1 MAILSKFEVRPRP
14 MNAGTPLSHSL
25 CRFVAG
31 TTVGAMARL
40 IVSGMAG
47 IAPDQN
53 QLTRGGNRQPAWTD
67 GRRSMLL
74 ASTSRHRQ
82 VLGRATSTFCEEHS
96 VPMPFS
102 RRRLQPPRLSQ
113 RGAALLTAMI
123 VVTLISTLAV
133 AMLWQQWRAVQVEA
147 AERERAQANWILSG
161 ALDFARL
168 ILREDLRS
176 GRPTAWTEPWATPL
190 AESRLSAFLAVDA
203 ANISDGPEAFLSGS
217 IADLQSRYNLAN
229 LVVGGKVD
237 PAELE
242 ALESLCASVGVDT
255 SIATRL
261 ASGLRDARALLRGAS
276 PNSAVPLLPNDF
288 SQLSWLGIDKASL
301 QPLER
306 YVAVL
311 PTSTSINVNTASREV
326 LMAVIKG
333 LDGASADKAIQMRQH
348 GPFKDLLAFNSLV
361 AALGPVG
368 AKLDVR
374 SSHFEVLGR
383 LRRERRTL
391 IQRSIVQR
399 LPNGLVNVLF
409 QDRIA
414 GVEPIR

>member
-1 MAILSKFEVRPRP
+1 MAILSKFEVGPLR
-14 MNAGTPLSHSL
+14 MNAGILLLRSL
-25 CRFVAG
+25 CTSVAA

-40 IVSGMAG
+40 LVSGMAWLT
-47 IAPDQN
+47 PDQH
-53 QLTRGGNRQPAWTD
+53 QIIRGGSRQPAWPD
-67 GRRSMLL
+67 GHRSVLL

-82 VLGRATSTFCEEHS
+82 LPGRGRSTPCDEHG

-102 RRRLQPPRLSQ
+102 RRRSLPPRPSQ

-123 VVTLISTLAV
+123 VVTLISTLAA

-147 AERERAQANWILSG
+147 AERERVQANWILAG
-161 ALDFARL
+161 ALGFARL

-176 GRPTAWTEPWATPL
+176 GRPTALTEPWATPL
-190 AESRLSAFLAVDA
+190 AESRLSAFLAVDT
-203 ANISDGPEAFLSGS
+203 ANISYGPEAFLSGS
-217 IADLQSRYNLAN
+217 IADLQSRYNLTN
-229 LVVGGKVD
+229 LVVGDKVD

-242 ALESLCASVGVDT
+242 ALERLCASVGVDAG
-255 SIATRL
+255 IATRL

-276 PNSAVPLLPNDF
+276 PNSAIPLLPNDF

-333 LDGASADKAIQMRQH
+333 LDGASADNVIQMRQH
-348 GPFKDLLAFNSLV
+348 GPFKDLSAFNSHV
-361 AALGPVG
+361 AAFGPIS

-383 LRRERRTL
+383 LRREDRVL
-391 IQRSIVQR
+391 VQRSIVQR

-409 QDRIA
+409 QDRVA
-414 GVEPIR
+414 GLEPIR